1 MKMIQNVS
9 NIEKGGYKMKE
20 TSYQAPLVLEHRP
33 LVFETLISC
42 DPPSLPGQIFEGD
55 VQICVNPDDHTWF
68 PR

>member
-1 MKMIQNVS
+1 
-9 NIEKGGYKMKE
+9 MKE